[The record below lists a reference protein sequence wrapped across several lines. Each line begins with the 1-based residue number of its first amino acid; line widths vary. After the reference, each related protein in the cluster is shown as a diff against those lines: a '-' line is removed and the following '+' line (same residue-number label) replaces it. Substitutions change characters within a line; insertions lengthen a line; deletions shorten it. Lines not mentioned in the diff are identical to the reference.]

1 MTHSSPTLERLYVG
15 VAPELLHV
23 DAEIAA
29 ALQTDRSAIAEML
42 SHVGRYS
49 GKKLRPALVLLIA
62 RALGRVTPA
71 HFRLGAI
78 VEMIHLATLIH
89 DDVIDGADMRR
100 RDATANARWSN
111 YEAVLLGDILFSR
124 AINLLARLG
133 DARCLDVLTRA
144 VSTLCEGEIL
154 QNRHRQ
160 DAGVSEALYYD
171 IIREKTAVLYAAGC
185 ELAAHLAGAS
195 AEWVRAAGT
204 YGLELGLSFQI
215 IDDCLDLFGD
225 EAEVGKS
232 LGTDLKGGKV
242 TLPVILA
249 LASLDEGSPARDR
262 EEVAQLGPRR
272 RARGRAEGPGP
283 PERIARR
290 VDAARAHPCR
300 ASEGGGSH
308 DPRRPGRRGSR
319 GHRRFCGRAA
329 ALTTRRLGAAVVAPF
344 RLAAASTP
352 RGRSSRAARPSRVR
366 RRPGPA

>member
-1 MTHSSPTLERLYVG
+1 MTHSSSTLERLYVG

-29 ALQTDRSAIAEML
+29 ALHTDRSAIAEML

-62 RALGRVTPA
+62 RALGRATPA

-89 DDVIDGADMRR
+89 DDVIDGAAVRR

-133 DARCLDVLTRA
+133 DPRCLDLLTRA

-160 DAGVSEALYYD
+160 DAGVTEALYYD
-171 IIREKTAVLYAAGC
+171 IIREKTAVLYSAGC
-185 ELAAHLAGAS
+185 ELAAHLAGATP
-195 AEWVRAAGT
+195 EWVRACAT
-204 YGLELGLSFQI
+204 YGLELGTSFQI

-249 LASLDEGSPARDR
+249 LASLDEGARNEIAKRLRNSDR
-262 EEVAQLGPRR
+262 DETLGAELKDLVRRSGSLEESMQRARLHAERAKAAARKILDGQAAADLEAIADFVVARR
-272 RARGRAEGPGP
+272 R
-283 PERIARR
+283 
-290 VDAARAHPCR
+290 
-300 ASEGGGSH
+300 
-308 DPRRPGRRGSR
+308 
-319 GHRRFCGRAA
+319 
-329 ALTTRRLGAAVVAPF
+329 
-344 RLAAASTP
+344 
-352 RGRSSRAARPSRVR
+352 
-366 RRPGPA
+366 

>member
-1 MTHSSPTLERLYVG
+1 MTHSSTTLERLYVG
-15 VAPELLHV
+15 VAPELLRV
-23 DAEIAA
+23 DSEIAA
-29 ALQTDRSAIAEML
+29 ALQTERPAIRAML
-42 SHVGRYS
+42 DHVGRYS

-62 RALGRVTPA
+62 RALGKATPA

-89 DDVIDGADMRR
+89 DDVIDGATMRR
-100 RDATANARWSN
+100 RDETANARWSN

-133 DARCLDVLTRA
+133 DPRSLDVLTRA

-160 DAGVSEALYYD
+160 DPGVSEALYYD

-195 AEWVRAAGT
+195 AEWVRACET

-249 LASLDEGSPARDR
+249 LATLGEGARLEIAKRLRNPDGDATLGDELKALVQASGALEESMQRARSHAERAKAAARTILDGQAAADLEAIADFV
-262 EEVAQLGPRR
+262 VARR
-272 RARGRAEGPGP
+272 R
-283 PERIARR
+283 
-290 VDAARAHPCR
+290 
-300 ASEGGGSH
+300 
-308 DPRRPGRRGSR
+308 
-319 GHRRFCGRAA
+319 
-329 ALTTRRLGAAVVAPF
+329 
-344 RLAAASTP
+344 
-352 RGRSSRAARPSRVR
+352 
-366 RRPGPA
+366 